1 MRKPDWR
8 LILAAGMSAVLLAMP
23 STAAAGPAVRAIS
36 TADDRGGAEVR
47 ISTREAQPARR
58 ATASATVSV
67 AILDFL
73 YDPKDVTVSRGDTV
87 SWTNQGEKKHD
98 VTSDGF
104 ESETLEAGDGYSFTF
119 TESGTFDYLCGIHPK
134 MKGTVTVA
142 GTPSQPDGPA
152 DGEPKQGSEN
162 SSDPGSESAG
172 RQGGGEGSDG
182 GDGESDSGG
191 VSSGSGSG
199 GGAGG
204 DSDGS
209 LPSTGQDLLPAL
221 ILAELLLIGGLLLRL
236 RVR

>member
-142 GTPSQPDGPA
+142 GLPRSRTAPPTGSPSRDLRIPPTRGPRA
-152 DGEPKQGSEN
+152 PAARAVAEARTAATGRATAAASPPAPAPGAEP
-162 SSDPGSESAG
+162 AATRTG
-172 RQGGGEGSDG
+172 RC
-182 GDGESDSGG
+182 
-191 VSSGSGSG
+191 
-199 GGAGG
+199 
-204 DSDGS
+204 
-209 LPSTGQDLLPAL
+209 PRPARTCCL
-221 ILAELLLIGGLLLRL
+221 H
-236 RVR
+236 